1 VPQEKLLKL
10 LGHLQK
16 PQTKDQQPK
25 HASSNEIG
33 IGLDAC
39 MQPIPN
45 SDLNLVQTTD
55 YFYPLVNDPYRMGWI
70 ACNNVISDL
79 YAMGVTRIDNV
90 LMLLATSIKFTV
102 DEEDIVIPLIMSGFR
117 DCCLA
122 AGTEIRGGQTAK
134 NPWVLLG
141 GCATSVLPMA
151 SLVMPNQAVE
161 GDVLILTKPLG
172 IRVAVNLNQWLDTK
186 PERIEQLSI
195 DRETIK
201 KAYNDCI
208 VAMMT
213 LNKNAA
219 ELMNKHGAHGATDVT
234 GFGILGHAQNLAE
247 CQREEVDFELNSL
260 PFLQHMV
267 KADKEAGNVFKVTNG
282 YAAETSGGL
291 LLAMPAEKV
300 SMFRD
305 ELKQLDGHDS
315 WVVGRVVKGTRNA
328 RLSDDLKL
336 VEVAADERDRLI
348 TV

>member
-10 LGHLQK
+10 LGHLDK
-16 PQTKDQQPK
+16 PKNVSEK
-25 HASSNEIG
+25 CSNEIG

-39 MQPIPN
+39 LQPIPG

-90 LMLLATSIKFTV
+90 LMLLATSTKFTV
-102 DEEDIVIPLIMSGFR
+102 DQEDIVIPAIMSGFR

-141 GCATSVLPMA
+141 GCATSVLPM
-151 SLVMPNQAVE
+151 SEIVMPNQAKS

-195 DRETIK
+195 DRDQIK
-201 KAYNDCI
+201 EAYNDCT

-219 ELMNKHGAHGATDVT
+219 KLMKKYGAHGATDVT
-234 GFGILGHAQNLAE
+234 GFGILGHANNLAQ
-247 CQREEVDFELNSL
+247 CQIDEVDFVLESL
-260 PFLQHMV
+260 PFLKNMV
-267 KADKEAGNVFKVTNG
+267 KADKEAGDVFKVTNG

-291 LLAMPAEKV
+291 LLALPAEKAAE
-300 SMFRD
+300 FQA
-305 ELKQLDGHDS
+305 ELKSLDGHDS
-315 WVVGRVVKGTRNA
+315 WIVGRVIPGSRSAKMIDN
-328 RLSDDLKL
+328 LKL
-336 VEVAADERDRLI
+336 LEVATDENDHLV

>member
-16 PQTKDQQPK
+16 PKTECDKK
-25 HASSNEIG
+25 ECSNEIG

-39 MQPIPN
+39 LQPIPDSN
-45 SDLNLVQTTD
+45 LNLVQTTD

-90 LMLLATSIKFTV
+90 LMLLATSTKFTV
-102 DEEDIVIPLIMSGFR
+102 DQEDIVIPLIMSGFR

-141 GCATSVLPMA
+141 GCATSVLPMEKI
-151 SLVMPNQAVE
+151 VMPNKAQV
-161 GDVLILTKPLG
+161 GDVLVLTKPLG

-186 PERIEQLSI
+186 PERIEQLSLSL
-195 DRETIK
+195 DQIK
-201 KAYNDCI
+201 AAYNDCT

-219 ELMNKHGAHGATDVT
+219 MLMNKFGAHGATDVT

-247 CQREEVDFELNSL
+247 CQINEVDFVLDSL
-260 PFLQHMV
+260 PFLANMV
-267 KADKEAGNVFKVTNG
+267 AADKEAGNVFKVTNG

-291 LLAMPAEKV
+291 LISLPADKV
-300 SMFRD
+300 DAFRA
-305 ELKQLDGHDS
+305 ELKSLDGHDS
-315 WVVGRVVKGTRNA
+315 WIVGKVIEGTRNA
-328 RLSDDLKL
+328 KLLDDFKL
-336 VEVAADERDRLI
+336 VEVATDDNDHLK